1 MTESERNELRRRYQT
16 NLWLMATELCDV
28 PLRPIHREIC
38 EFFIQKDPDKPIEQ
52 QSTIRERLLLFPRH
66 GWKTTIDAL
75 DAVNWI
81 INFPLVRVAIQ
92 TGDSDLAKA
101 IVGTIKSYFTVSG
114 WDGERDARGEPIWN
128 DKAHPTMFQRLF
140 TEHCVCENDKG
151 AEDYFITP
159 ARKNPKWNKTGR
171 HIPDPTVYAISIESA
186 TSGWRC
192 DVLKND
198 DILTDQNIRSS
209 QRVVVIHRRFNMS
222 HKLLPKWGYRDTIG
236 TRYENDDTYGKLMFV
251 WGIGQ
256 EVVYGNFKDEVKGF
270 HYLCR
275 PAWWLKGTGPDGV
288 GELQCKYFA
297 PTLDS
302 REEDCEYLDTE
313 IWDFKFLHD
322 DMLMD
327 PKVHSGQYLN
337 NPTLAGEVDFTRE
350 GLLKCFIDWT
360 QMPVYAKTF
369 AIADL
374 AYSDKR
380 GRDFTVIAIGAWHNE
395 ALWIKDIIRGRFRPE
410 EMPESIVS
418 AIRDYPEVQ
427 LMGIE
432 ESVGARWLKT
442 DIYASAERQGI
453 KLPQIVWIPLG
464 QGEKN
469 AKENRIK
476 GLVPLYKNH
485 RLFFASNMQTEVEEV
500 IREFISSRGK
510 RDIPDAISR
519 FVEYAHQGSRTEDK
533 KEAIDRRRQA
543 REQAQFDMIFGQG
556 AYAYVEPPAPVVEP
570 EPEDEIEYD
579 EVTGLPIGD
588 FYGSQRY

>member
-1 MTESERNELRRRYQT
+1 
-16 NLWLMATELCDV
+16 
-28 PLRPIHREIC
+28 
-38 EFFIQKDPDKPIEQ
+38 
-52 QSTIRERLLLFPRH
+52 
-66 GWKTTIDAL
+66 
-75 DAVNWI
+75 
-81 INFPLVRVAIQ
+81 
-92 TGDSDLAKA
+92 
-101 IVGTIKSYFTVSG
+101 
-114 WDGERDARGEPIWN
+114 
-128 DKAHPTMFQRLF
+128 
-140 TEHCVCENDKG
+140 
-151 AEDYFITP
+151 
-159 ARKNPKWNKTGR
+159 
-171 HIPDPTVYAISIESA
+171 
-186 TSGWRC
+186 
-192 DVLKND
+192 
-198 DILTDQNIRSS
+198 
-209 QRVVVIHRRFNMS
+209 
-222 HKLLPKWGYRDTIG
+222 
-236 TRYENDDTYGKLMFV
+236 
-251 WGIGQ
+251 
-256 EVVYGNFKDEVKGF
+256 
-270 HYLCR
+270 
-275 PAWWLKGTGPDGV
+275 
-288 GELQCKYFA
+288 
-297 PTLDS
+297 
-302 REEDCEYLDTE
+302 
-313 IWDFKFLHD
+313 
-322 DMLMD
+322 
-327 PKVHSGQYLN
+327 
-337 NPTLAGEVDFTRE
+337 
-350 GLLKCFIDWT
+350 
-360 QMPVYAKTF
+360 
-369 AIADL
+369 
-374 AYSDKR
+374 
-380 GRDFTVIAIGAWHNE
+380 
-395 ALWIKDIIRGRFRPE
+395 
-410 EMPESIVS
+410 MPESIVS